1 LVERN
6 LAKVQVASSSL
17 VSRSKSCFSRAGGA
31 FALCGWLSAVCCADP
46 VGIDDHGHSLGKVS
60 TQGELIVLELDD
72 RSTAPA
78 ELFDLSGRT
87 LLFKREGSGYR
98 VATGPLRWDSTYG
111 PELTGSQVTLKNFTF
126 PFSGRRWTSFFVG
139 ASGSIRFG
147 VSEKDIGTDPYGHR
161 DAGIVLDRFDELAR
175 VAGTLADRAPAIS
188 VFLKPRLS
196 GRRYVKELADRVI
209 ITWDLTEPFG
219 SILDYTWFRTV
230 NRFQA
235 VLARDGSI
243 RMSYA
248 QLAAKDAIVGV
259 YPILPGTSRAV
270 ATRFSAV
277 SSRDGP
283 FEAVYQAR
291 PLLLPCSRAS
301 VGSVTGQT
309 AVAIQ
314 LRGRASRTRSGAPL
328 VRVCHRE
335 GEWQAGVPH
344 RVASLGAGAAVARR
358 ISVLAAG

>member
-17 VSRSKSCFSRAGGA
+17 VSRSKSCFWRAGGA

-111 PELTGSQVTLKNFTF
+111 PELTGSQVTLKNF
-126 PFSGRRWTSFFVG
+126 
-139 ASGSIRFG
+139 
-147 VSEKDIGTDPYGHR
+147 
-161 DAGIVLDRFDELAR
+161 
-175 VAGTLADRAPAIS
+175 
-188 VFLKPRLS
+188 
-196 GRRYVKELADRVI
+196 
-209 ITWDLTEPFG
+209 LTEPFG

-283 FEAVYQAR
+283 FDAVYQAR
-291 PLLLPCSRAS
+291 PLLLPCSLAS
-301 VGSVTGQT
+301 CRIGHRPDSCCDTT
-309 AVAIQ
+309 
-314 LRGRASRTRSGAPL
+314 TRSGISDTKW
-328 VRVCHRE
+328 
-335 GEWQAGVPH
+335 GTAGP
-344 RVASLGAGAAVARR
+344 RMSPRR
-358 ISVLAAG
+358 

>member
-1 LVERN
+1 
-6 LAKVQVASSSL
+6 
-17 VSRSKSCFSRAGGA
+17 
-31 FALCGWLSAVCCADP
+31 
-46 VGIDDHGHSLGKVS
+46 
-60 TQGELIVLELDD
+60 
-72 RSTAPA
+72 
-78 ELFDLSGRT
+78 
-87 LLFKREGSGYR
+87 

-283 FEAVYQAR
+283 FDAVYQAFHYRTPPRQPVRPETARSEETSEALGIRGRSRHHACCRITARAGDSNRGSRNPFTSARTKPRKCRRRARLRCR
-291 PLLLPCSRAS
+291 PLLLPCSLAS
-301 VGSVTGQT
+301 CRIGHRPDSCCDTT
-309 AVAIQ
+309 
-314 LRGRASRTRSGAPL
+314 TRSGISDTKW
-328 VRVCHRE
+328 
-335 GEWQAGVPH
+335 GTAGP
-344 RVASLGAGAAVARR
+344 RMSPRR
-358 ISVLAAG
+358 